1 MIKRGMRYKLNKMK
15 EKQTDLKFEIE
26 KLNVYTVNEET
37 KIKII

>member
-1 MIKRGMRYKLNKMK
+1 MRYKLNKMK

-26 KLNVYTVNEET
+26 KLSVFTVYEET